1 MLLFA
6 LFLQVDSLSMNE
18 AIDLALE
25 NSPIYY
31 ESRVSYEKSRLQFY
45 EILTEL
51 LPTMR
56 VAGSYTKSE
65 YQGIATSG
73 YEGSVNLTMP
83 LFDLDII
90 TSIFVARG
98 QWTGSGIEHQEEI
111 ANLILRIKTA
121 YYNLI
126 NALELLNSA
135 EITIQ
140 RARENLELV
149 EAKYQ
154 LGAAS
159 KLELLQGEVFYLNA
173 AQDKSQARTLEITAQ
188 EELRSILGTESD
200 VYPIDTLIDPGHA
213 EIPNLDSITTMLY
226 DVNYG
231 VRIAQEFRRVSR
243 LSLISSYLAFLPK
256 ISLFYSSSVFSDSL
270 IFDFQ
275 YYRDN
280 ATKNYGISV
289 SFPIFEIKN
298 LIFRYLN
305 AKKDYERSQY
315 AEKGTELEAQKA
327 LRTTYYSLQE
337 SLDKLE
343 LAKKSYDAANEA
355 AVIAREQY
363 TLGLISFLDFLT
375 AEKAIFDARVS
386 YTQALT
392 GYYVQQA
399 TFSYLLGSMTLNKEP
414 R

>member
-1 MLLFA
+1 
-6 LFLQVDSLSMNE
+6 MNE
-18 AIDLALE
+18 AVDIALA

-56 VAGSYTKSE
+56 VSGSYTKSE
-65 YQGIATSG
+65 YQGITTSG
-73 YEGSVNLTMP
+73 YEGSVNYTMP

-90 TSIFVARG
+90 TSILVARG

-149 EAKYQ
+149 EAKYD

-173 AQDKSQARTLEITAQ
+173 AQDKSTARTLEITAQ

-200 VYPIDTLIDPGHA
+200 IFPIDTLIDPGHA
-213 EIPNLDSITTMLY
+213 EIPDLDSLTMVLFE
-226 DVNYG
+226 VNYG
-231 VRIAQEFRRVSR
+231 VRIARELRRVSK
-243 LSLISSYLAFLPK
+243 LNLISSYLAFLPK
-256 ISLFYSSSVFSDSL
+256 ISLFYGSSVFSDSL

-280 ATKNYGISV
+280 ATRNYGISV

-305 AKKDYERSQY
+305 AKKDYDRSRY
-315 AEKGTELEAQKA
+315 AEKGTELEAKKS

-337 SLDKLE
+337 SLDRLE
-343 LAKKSYDAANEA
+343 LANKSYDAANEA
-355 AVIAREQY
+355 AMIAREQY

-375 AEKAIFDARVS
+375 AEQAIFDARVS

-392 GYYVQQA
+392 GYYIQQA
-399 TFSYLLGSMTLNKEP
+399 TFSYLLGSMTVNKEP
-414 R
+414 